1 MVEEVA
7 AKKESAEVAGK
18 NDCAEVAGK
27 NDSAEV
33 ATKDERAEVA
43 DDEENAVTGAVKIQ
57 STPVKGMELGNAST
71 KVIKVKIDDDLILG
85 ENSVSCGKDHTDG
98 EGRIMESFEQVH
110 EVWKEDIQRFCQ
122 WWVR

>member
-33 ATKDERAEVA
+33 ATKDDRAEVA
-43 DDEENAVTGAVKIQ
+43 EDEENAVTGAVKIQ

-85 ENSVSCGKDHTDG
+85 EKIYILFPVEKITLMRRGELWSHSSKFMKSEKKIFKDFF
-98 EGRIMESFEQVH
+98 R
-110 EVWKEDIQRFCQ
+110 
-122 WWVR
+122 